1 LTRNNNKILL
11 LLFGLL
17 VGLPLVVTI
26 VFMFPGVQTRV
37 VSNITRRL
45 SNDMNT
51 EISIGRIQALPFSGI
66 RISDFL
72 IRDLNQD
79 TLLFSPNV
87 HAEIDYFSFLQKH
100 FYIGRVTMDAP
111 RINLTEHD
119 NKMNFAFLID
129 SIGANRPDT
138 SKWHYSVRGIKLK
151 DGSISVAHSVFQ
163 NPNFKQQSFGFNNV
177 NLDIERTSGVADSLN
192 FRINHLSFEEK
203 AGLSIQSGGAEGK
216 IRPDKISVQ
225 NFFLKTTLSEI
236 NINSLDIPV
245 NPGKNKLSE
254 NQRFLTKIKKIYL
267 SPEELGLYLKN
278 IPRIETSIG
287 LSGQIYGS
295 SKNLKGRGINLA
307 LGRETRINLSFDIS
321 DLSDYRETF
330 LFIDIENLET
340 TPSDLLRITGRS
352 EDLKGG
358 NLPALGTIRYA
369 GNLTGFTNDMVAYG
383 NFHTALG
390 NISTDIGVK
399 FEKDKSVSYKGGLK
413 TTDFKLGEILDDKS
427 QIGDLT
433 MNVDVNGV
441 WKDKS
446 HYFSYLAGE
455 IKKFEWNE
463 YLYRDIDINGLLT
476 HQRFDGS
483 VRIDDD
489 NGSMDFDG
497 EIDLAGNVP
506 RFRFRAFLENVMAD
520 RLNILP
526 NLKDGVIT
534 LGIGADFEGDNIDN
548 LAGEVNITDGLIFT
562 PHTSLEIDTLSL
574 KAFEEDSVKRM
585 TLRSDFVEAD
595 LTGEYNFANFRQSF
609 FDMISHFLPAMVPT
623 VDESEVPGNRFKFSV
638 AFNGFDKVIR
648 LFYPD
653 LELARKGKLHG
664 TIDSKKQIFDISAS
678 IDNAAFKDINAKGIE
693 FYASTRGGDDLQIVT
708 RASEIDRN
716 NALTLY
722 NFSIHQKA
730 GQDTLD
736 MNIFWN
742 NWHEVTN
749 SGAIY
754 TTSSFRKDKEDD
766 FYFTTHLHPSTV
778 ILRDSIWNINE
789 AKILRTP
796 NTISIR
802 GLEINHASQRLALNG
817 FLHRK
822 SMDGMRLEMNNID
835 LSQLFKSNREKSH
848 QFGGLANGSIEL
860 KNYYRTPLWTAN
872 FSIDDFS
879 FDGDTAG
886 FFTVASQWDQS
897 NDALAVST
905 SLKDGEKTP
914 LIGQGHIYPEE
925 NNIELDL
932 DLDGFNISF
941 LDTFIGNILQNFTAN
956 TSGKLHVTGPLNKP
970 LLTGQV
976 DIDDGEF
983 DVDILQTSY
992 KLRDSVW
999 FYPNEIRFRD
1009 VKVEDKFGKTGRFR
1023 GSIYHTGFSDMVYN
1037 LQLDV
1042 NNQLVLDTKA
1052 KDNPYYYG
1060 TVYGSGKMLVNGT
1073 SQNTE
1078 LTISGTTHENTR
1090 FFIPMA
1096 DTEEAVQSNFIR
1108 FISGKDQQEEIYS
1121 PTLEEDD
1128 AEYKVDLS
1136 GLELNMEIDV
1146 TPAARIEIIFD
1157 SATGDVLSTTGNGN
1171 IQIQINRQGNLSF
1184 FGEYMIEEGEYLFS
1198 LQNLVNKRFLINQGG
1213 TVTWQGDPYKAHIDL
1228 TAVYKLKA
1236 PLSDLIGPMTETG
1249 TGENQDIHRRI
1260 PIHCN
1265 LMLSGPL
1272 ERPGIKFGIE
1282 APTLSESRENYI
1294 LDFISS
1300 EDEMNRQVL
1309 SLLVLNRFYTPDYL
1323 RMENTEGMQTNNA
1336 ALVTTTEMLSNQL
1349 SRWLSNISSDVDV
1362 GVSYRPED
1370 NISSEEIEVAL
1381 STQMFNN
1388 RVTINGNVGYG
1399 KYQTN
1404 TSKMV
1409 GDFDMDIKLN
1419 NSGTIRAKAYT
1430 RSNDDII
1437 YETSPT
1443 TQGIGISF
1451 KEEFDKFTE
1460 LLSKYWKAIIGRKDD
1475 EAP

>member
-1 LTRNNNKILL
+1 MTRNKNKILL

-17 VGLPLVVTI
+17 VGLPLAVTI

-45 SNDMNT
+45 SHDLNT

-66 RISDFL
+66 RINDFL
-72 IRDLNQD
+72 IRDLNRD
-79 TLLFSPNV
+79 TLLFSPSV
-87 HAEIDYFSFLQKH
+87 HAEVDYFSFLKKH
-100 FYIGRVTMDAP
+100 FYIGRITINAP
-111 RINLTEHD
+111 QINLTEHD
-119 NKMNFAFLID
+119 KKMNFAFLID

-138 SKWHYSVRGIKLK
+138 SKWHYSVRGINIK
-151 DGSISVAHSVFQ
+151 DGSISLAHSVFQ
-163 NPNFKQQSFGFNNV
+163 NPDLKKHSFLFNNV

-192 FRINHLSFEEK
+192 FRINNLSLEEK
-203 AGLSIQSGGAEGK
+203 AGLSIQSCGAEGK
-216 IRPDKISVQ
+216 IRPDKVSVKD
-225 NFFLKTTLSEI
+225 FFLKTPFSEI
-236 NINSLDIPV
+236 NISRLEIPV
-245 NPGKNKLSE
+245 NPEKNKLDD
-254 NQRFLTKIKKIYL
+254 NQRFLTKIRKIYL

-278 IPRIETSIG
+278 IPQIETSIG

-295 SKNLKGRGINLA
+295 SDNLKGRGINLT

-321 DLSDYRETF
+321 DLSDYKETF

-340 TPSDLLRITGRS
+340 TPSDLFRITGRS

-358 NLPALGTIRYA
+358 NLPALGTIRYT
-369 GNLTGFTNDMVAYG
+369 GNLTGFTSDMVAYG
-383 NFHTALG
+383 SFNTALG

-399 FEKDKSVSYKGGLK
+399 FEEDKSVSYKGGLK
-413 TTDFKLGEILDDKS
+413 TIDFKLGEILNDKS
-427 QIGDLT
+427 QIGNLT

-446 HYFSYLAGE
+446 HYFSYLTGK

-483 VRIDDD
+483 VRVDDD
-489 NGSMDFDG
+489 NGSMAFDG
-497 EIDLAGNVP
+497 KFDLAGTIP

-534 LGIGADFEGDNIDN
+534 MTIGADFEGDNLDN
-548 LAGEVNITDGLIFT
+548 LAGEVNITEGLIFT
-562 PHTSLEIDTLSL
+562 PNTSLEIDTLSL
-574 KAFEEDSVKRM
+574 KAFKKDSVKRM

-595 LTGEYNFANFRQSF
+595 LTGQYNFANFRQSF
-609 FDMISHFLPAMVPT
+609 VDMISHFLPALVPP
-623 VDESEVPGNRFKFSV
+623 VDENEVPANIFKFNV
-638 AFNGFDKVIR
+638 DFNGFDKVIR
-648 LFYPD
+648 LFSPD
-653 LELARKGKLHG
+653 LEVAGKGKLNG
-664 TIDSKKQIFDISAS
+664 TIDSKKQIFDINAS
-678 IDNAAFKDINAKGIE
+678 FDNAAFKSITAKDIE
-693 FYASTRGGDDLQIVT
+693 FYANTRGGDDLQIVT
-708 RASEIDRN
+708 RAREIDRN

-730 GQDTLD
+730 RQDTLD

-754 TTSSFRKDKEDD
+754 STSSFRKDEKDD

-789 AKILRTP
+789 AKISRTP
-796 NTISIR
+796 NTISIE
-802 GLEINHASQRLALNG
+802 GLEIKHDRQRLALNG

-822 SMDGMRLEMNNID
+822 SMDGLRLEMDNID
-835 LSQLFKSNREKSH
+835 LSQLFKPNNEKSH
-848 QFGGLANGSIEL
+848 HFGGLANGNIEL

-886 FFTVASQWDQS
+886 FLTIASQWDQS
-897 NDALAVST
+897 SNALAVST

-914 LIGQGHIYPEE
+914 LAGEGHIFPEE
-925 NNIELDL
+925 NNINIDL
-932 DLDGFNISF
+932 DLNGFNASF
-941 LDTFIGNILQNFTAN
+941 LGSFIGNILQNFSAG
-956 TSGKLHVTGPLNKP
+956 TSGELHLTGPLNKP
-970 LLTGQV
+970 LLTGKV
-976 DIDDGEF
+976 NIDSGRF
-983 DVDILQTSY
+983 DVDLLQTSY
-992 KLRDSVW
+992 ILRDSVW
-999 FYPNEIRFRD
+999 FYPNEIRFKD
-1009 VKVEDKFGKTGRFR
+1009 VEVEDKFGKTGRFR
-1023 GSIYHTGFSDMVYN
+1023 GSIYHTGFSDMVFN

-1060 TVYGSGKMLVNGT
+1060 TVYGTGKMLVNGT

-1078 LTISGTTHENTR
+1078 LTISCTTEENTR
-1090 FFIPMA
+1090 FFIPTA
-1096 DTEEAVQSNFIR
+1096 DTDEAVQSNFIR
-1108 FISGKDQQEEIYS
+1108 FISGKDQQEDPYNAT
-1121 PTLEEDD
+1121 PEENG

-1136 GLELNMEIDV
+1136 GLELNMDIDV

-1157 SATGDVLSTTGNGN
+1157 AATGDVLTTTGSGN
-1171 IQIQINRQGNLSF
+1171 IQIHINQQGNLSL

-1198 LQNLVNKRFLINQGG
+1198 LQNLVNKRFQINQGG
-1213 TVTWQGDPYKAHIDL
+1213 TVTWQGDPYKAQIDL

-1236 PLSDLIGPMTETG
+1236 PLSDLIGPITDTG
-1249 TGENQDIHRRI
+1249 TGENQDIYRRI

-1272 ERPGIKFGIE
+1272 EEPGIKFGIE
-1282 APTLSESRENYI
+1282 TPTLSESRENYI
-1294 LDFISS
+1294 LDFITS
-1300 EDEMNRQVL
+1300 EEEMNRQVL

-1349 SRWLSNISSDVDV
+1349 SRWLSNISNEFDV

-1409 GDFDMDIKLN
+1409 GDFDMDVKLN
-1419 NSGTIRAKAYT
+1419 KSGTIRAKAYT

-1460 LLSKYWKAIIGRKDD
+1460 LLSKYWKAITGRKDEED
-1475 EAP
+1475 

>member
-1 LTRNNNKILL
+1 
-11 LLFGLL
+11 
-17 VGLPLVVTI
+17 VATI
-26 VFMFPGVQTRV
+26 VFMFPGVQTRI

-45 SNDMNT
+45 SNDLNT
-51 EISIGRIQALPFSGI
+51 EISIGRIQALPFAGI
-66 RISDFL
+66 RINDFL
-72 IRDLNQD
+72 IRDLNKD
-79 TLLFSPNV
+79 TLLFSPNI
-87 HAEIDYFSFLQKH
+87 HAEVDYFSFLRNH
-100 FYIGRVTMDAP
+100 FYIGRVTLNKP
-111 RINLTEHD
+111 QVKLNRHD
-119 NKMNFAFLID
+119 QKMNFAFLFD
-129 SIGANRPDT
+129 SLGANRPDT
-138 SKWHYSVRGIKLK
+138 SKWHYSVRGINIK
-151 DGSISVAHSVFQ
+151 DGSISLAQSVLQ
-163 NPNFKQQSFGFNNV
+163 NPNFKQHSFLFNSINF
-177 NLDIERTSGVADSLN
+177 DIERTSGVSDSLN
-192 FRINHLSFEEK
+192 FRINNFSLKEK
-203 AGLSIQSGGAEGK
+203 AGLFIQSGRAEGK
-216 IRPDKISVQ
+216 IRSDKISVQ
-225 NFFLKTTLSEI
+225 NFFLKTPLSEI
-236 NINSLDIPV
+236 DISQLDIPV
-245 NPGKNKLSE
+245 NSGKNQSDK
-254 NQRFLTKIKKIYL
+254 NQQLLTKIRKIYL
-267 SPEELGLYLKN
+267 SPEEVGLYLKN
-278 IPRIETSIG
+278 IPQVDTSIG
-287 LSGQIYGS
+287 LSGRIYGS
-295 SKNLKGRGINLA
+295 SENLKGRGIHLA

-321 DLSDYRETF
+321 DLSHFKETF

-340 TPSDLLRITGRS
+340 TPADLLRIAGRS
-352 EDLKGG
+352 EKLKGG
-358 NLPALGTIRYA
+358 NLPALGTIRYS
-369 GNLTGFTNDMVAYG
+369 GNLTGFTNDLVAYG
-383 NFHTALG
+383 SFNTALG

-399 FEKDKSVSYKGGLK
+399 FEEDKSVSYNGGLK
-413 TTDFKLGEILDDKS
+413 TTDFKLGKILDEKS

-433 MNVDVNGV
+433 MNIEVNGV
-441 WKDKS
+441 WKDEK

-463 YLYRDIDINGLLT
+463 YLYRDININGLLT
-476 HQRFDGS
+476 HQKFDGS
-483 VRIDDD
+483 VIVDDN
-489 NGSMDFDG
+489 NGSMEFDG
-497 EIDLAGNVP
+497 EIDLAGNIP
-506 RFRFRAFLENVMAD
+506 SFRFRASLENVMPD

-534 LGIGADFEGDNIDN
+534 MTIGADFEGDNIDA
-548 LAGEVNITDGLIFT
+548 LEGEVTINEGLIFT

-574 KAFEEDSVKRM
+574 KAFKEDSVRQI
-585 TLRSDFVEAD
+585 TLRSDFLEAD
-595 LTGEYNFANFRQSF
+595 LTGEYNFANFRLSF
-609 FDMISHFLPAMVPT
+609 FDMISNFLPALIPPENKNQT
-623 VDESEVPGNRFKFSV
+623 PSNIFKFNV
-638 AFNGFDKVIR
+638 TFNGFDKVIR

-653 LELARKGKLHG
+653 LEVAKKGKLYG
-664 TIDSKKQIFDISAS
+664 TIDSKKQIFDINAS
-678 IDNAAFKDINAKGIE
+678 FDQATFKNITAKEIE
-693 FYASTRGGDDLQIVT
+693 FYADTRDGNDLQIVT
-708 RASEIDRN
+708 RAREIDRN
-716 NALTLY
+716 NTLTLY

-730 GQDTLD
+730 GQDTLA

-754 TTSSFRKDKEDD
+754 STSSFRKDKEDD

-778 ILRDSIWNINE
+778 ILRDSIWNITE

-796 NTISIR
+796 NTLSIH
-802 GLEINHASQRLALNG
+802 GLEIKHDRQRLALNG

-822 SMDGMRLEMNNID
+822 SMDGMRLEMDNID
-835 LSQLFKSNREKSH
+835 LSQFFKSNREKSH
-848 QFGGLANGSIEL
+848 HFGGLANGSIEL

-886 FFTVASQWDQS
+886 FFTVASRWDQS
-897 NDALAVST
+897 SDALAVST
-905 SLKDGEKTP
+905 TIKDGGKTP
-914 LIGQGHIYPEE
+914 LAGNGHIFPEK
-925 NNIELDL
+925 NTINMDL
-932 DLDGFNISF
+932 DLKDFNISF
-941 LDTFIGNILQNFTAN
+941 LDTFIEKILQNFSASA
-956 TSGKLHVTGPLNKP
+956 SGELHLTGPLNKP
-970 LLTGQV
+970 LLTGKV
-976 DIDDGEF
+976 NIDDGRF
-983 DVDILQTSY
+983 DVDLLQTSY
-992 KLRDSVW
+992 KIRDSVW

-1009 VKVEDKFGKTGRFR
+1009 VKVEDKFGETGRFR
-1023 GSIYHTGFSDMVYN
+1023 GSIYHTGFSNLVYN

-1042 NNQLVLDTKA
+1042 NNQLVLNTRA

-1060 TVYGSGKMLVNGT
+1060 TVFASGTMLVNGT
-1073 SQNTE
+1073 SGNTE
-1078 LTISGTTHENTR
+1078 ITISATTLDNTR
-1090 FFIPMA
+1090 FFIPVA
-1096 DTEEAVQSNFIR
+1096 DTEEAVQSHFIR
-1108 FISGKDQQEEIYS
+1108 FISGKDQQKDSYNATPEEN
-1121 PTLEEDD
+1121 E
-1128 AEYKVDLS
+1128 AEYKADLS
-1136 GLELNMEIDV
+1136 GLEINMEIDV

-1184 FGEYMIEEGEYLFS
+1184 FGQYIIEEGEYLFS

-1213 TVTWQGDPYKAHIDL
+1213 TVTWQGDPSNAHIDL

-1236 PLSDLIGPMTETG
+1236 PLSDLIGPMTATG
-1249 TGENQDIHRRI
+1249 TGEDQDIYRRI

-1272 ERPGIKFGIE
+1272 QRPGIKFGIE

-1300 EDEMNRQVL
+1300 EEEMNRQVL

-1323 RMENTEGMQTNNA
+1323 RMENTADVQTNNA

-1388 RVTINGNVGYG
+1388 RVSINGNVGYG

-1419 NSGTIRAKAYT
+1419 KSGTIRAKAYT

-1451 KEEFDKFTE
+1451 KEEFDKFIE
-1460 LLSKYWKAIIGRKDD
+1460 LLSKYWKAITGRKDD